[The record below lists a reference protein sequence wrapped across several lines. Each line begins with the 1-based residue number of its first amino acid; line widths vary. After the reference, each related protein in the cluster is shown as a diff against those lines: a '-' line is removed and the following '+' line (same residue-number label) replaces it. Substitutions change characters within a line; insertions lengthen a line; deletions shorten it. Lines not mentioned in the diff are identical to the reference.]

1 MTDENNEA
9 ATSADETRNIGRG
22 ALYLTCTKL
31 WFLVSGYVIVFGLP
45 RILGDKALMGK
56 YGVVTGLGAIINALV
71 IQGTTQAVSRFVSKD
86 PENAEAV
93 RRAAYRLQA
102 VLGGG
107 MFAAIWLLAPWVAD
121 NFWDDPDLATPLRWA
136 GGITLFY
143 AFYAIFMGYLNG
155 LRKFGRQA
163 LVDFAFS
170 NLKVACILLGAVLL
184 GGTLGKVSAAV
195 AGFATAAGVTMVF
208 AFFISG
214 RREARGHLAVSELL
228 RFQVF
233 TMAFTFVTTFIA
245 RADLQ
250 ILKAFTP
257 GSGEAVDYATGD
269 YYGAQQFSAIPYQLV
284 FAITFVLFP
293 LVSGAVGRD
302 DNALRTYI
310 GNTTRYASI
319 IAGIVVALFVSCPQ
333 RTITI
338 LFPPDYATAAPAL
351 QILVCGYLFF
361 SVFFIMT
368 AIITASGRP
377 QVSVLC
383 GIVVAALQIGLGR
396 LLVEEHGKV
405 GVAAGTSIGM
415 AVGFVIAH
423 TYLGKRFGRGVDLR
437 SFALTVACAAV
448 VGVVANV
455 ILARS
460 SVLGGP
466 GLVATVGGTGIVA
479 KAATVLGFAAL
490 GLVYLFLLRKA
501 GVLTAEDVSRFR
513 KVLPGGRK
521 A

>member
-1 MTDENNEA
+1 MTDESKA
-9 ATSADETRNIGRG
+9 ATPADETAKIGRG
-22 ALYLTCTKL
+22 ALYLTFTKL
-31 WFLVSGYVIVFGLP
+31 WFLVTGYVIVFGLP

-56 YGVVTGLGAIINALV
+56 YAVVTGLGAIINALV
-71 IQGTTQAVSRFVSKD
+71 IQGTTQAVSRFVSKE
-86 PENAEAV
+86 PAHAEAV

-107 MFAAIWLLAPWVAD
+107 MFAAIWLVAPWIAE
-121 NFWDDPDLATPLRWA
+121 NFWHDPELATPLRWA

-155 LRKFGRQA
+155 LKEFGRQA

-170 NLKVACILLGAVLL
+170 NMKVLCILLGAVVL

-208 AFFISG
+208 AFFVSG
-214 RREARGHLAVSELL
+214 RREVRGHLAVGELL

-257 GSGEAVDYATGD
+257 GEADAVNVATGD

-293 LVSGAVGRD
+293 LVSGAAGRD
-302 DNALRTYI
+302 QNALRGYI
-310 GNTTRYASI
+310 ANTTRYASL
-319 IAGIVVALFVSCPQ
+319 IAAIVVALFVSCPQ

-338 LFPPDYATAAPAL
+338 LFPPDYASASEAL
-351 QILVCGYLFF
+351 QILAIGYLFF

-368 AIITASGRP
+368 SIITASGRP
-377 QVSVLC
+377 QASVLC
-383 GIVVAALQIGLGR
+383 GVVVAGIQVGLGW

-405 GVAAGTSIGM
+405 GVAAATSIGM
-415 AVGFVIAH
+415 ASGFVVAH
-423 TYLGKRFGRGVDLR
+423 VYLRRRFGRGIDVG
-437 SFALTVACAAV
+437 SFARTVGCAAAI
-448 VGVVANV
+448 GLVANLM
-455 ILARS
+455 LARS

-466 GLVATVGGTGIVA
+466 GFIASVGGTGIVA
-479 KAATVLGFAAL
+479 KGMTAIGFAGL
-490 GLVYLFLLRKA
+490 GLVYLFLLKKSR
-501 GVLTAEDVSRFR
+501 VLTDDDLARLR
-513 KVLPGGRK
+513 KVLPGGK
-521 A
+521 KT